1 MTTYRTRNFL
11 GLVPAAALLV
21 TTLAAAAPAQ
31 AAPDPE
37 PTPAPMVV
45 KKDIRLLNRTA
56 RSLVWCVERKAVD
69 SGKKTK
75 QCKTRE
81 TWIRE
86 GADPFG
92 EY

>member
-31 AAPDPE
+31 AARDPE
-37 PTPAPMVV
+37 PTPAPAAM

-56 RSLVWCVERKAVD
+56 RGLIWCVERKAAD

>member
-1 MTTYRTRNFL
+1 MTTYRTAKIFRL
-11 GLVPAAALLV
+11 IPAAALLA
-21 TTLAAAAPAQ
+21 TTLAAAAPAH

-37 PTPAPMVV
+37 PTPVAM
-45 KKDIRLLNRTA
+45 KKDFRTLNRTA
-56 RSLVWCVERKAVD
+56 RGLVWCVERKSVD
-69 SGKKTK
+69 TGKKTK

>member
-1 MTTYRTRNFL
+1 MTEYRTPKFL
-11 GLVPAAALLV
+11 RLIPVAALLA

-31 AAPDPE
+31 ASPDPE
-37 PTPAPMVV
+37 PTPAAAPM

-56 RSLVWCVERKAVD
+56 RGLVWCVERKVAD
-69 SGKKTK
+69 TSRKTK

>member
-1 MTTYRTRNFL
+1 MTTYRTATIF
-11 GLVPAAALLV
+11 GLIPAAALLA
-21 TTLAAAAPAQ
+21 TTLAAAAPAH

-37 PTPAPMVV
+37 PTPVAM
-45 KKDIRLLNRTA
+45 KKDIRTLNRVA
-56 RSLVWCVERKAVD
+56 RGLVWCVERKSVET
-69 SGKKTK
+69 GKKTK

-81 TWIRE
+81 SWIRE

>member
-1 MTTYRTRNFL
+1 MTTYRNTKFF
-11 GLVPAAALLV
+11 GLIPAAALLA
-21 TTLAAAAPAQ
+21 TTLAAAAPAH

-37 PTPAPMVV
+37 PTPVAM
-45 KKDIRLLNRTA
+45 KKDVRTLSRTA
-56 RSLVWCVERKAVD
+56 RNLVWCVQRKAID
-69 SGKKTK
+69 TGKTTK

-81 TWIRE
+81 SWIRE